1 MEDLSLSFFADVEDK
16 LIAIEGI
23 DGSGKSTLIDT
34 FKGLQN
40 SYKLFKDINFEFTK
54 SPWEPNVIK
63 YIRSILSE
71 ENKTPINIKNNVLLH
86 AFTSDIILHSNVM
99 SEDIADN
106 KDRFYII
113 DRYIASTFAYQGINF
128 EADEISKMFGKYVKV
143 PKYTIYLKTST
154 KVALERIN
162 TRNNS
167 SINKKHDV
175 EIFDNEEYLNKINK
189 NYDVFFK
196 LLNETSG
203 SKKIV
208 YNIDTDNKTKD
219 EVLKAFLTVLTDI
232 VNREKNMRGL
242 YGKI

>member
-1 MEDLSLSFFADVEDK
+1 MEEINLSFFADIEDK

-40 SYKLFKDINFEFTK
+40 SYKIFKDINFEFTK

-63 YIRSILSE
+63 YIRTILSE
-71 ENKTPINIKNNVLLH
+71 ENKTPINIKNKVLLH
-86 AFTSDIILHSNVM
+86 AFTSDIILHSNAM
-99 SEDIADN
+99 SDDIADN

-154 KVALERIN
+154 KVALKRIN

-167 SINKKHDV
+167 SIINKKHV
-175 EIFDNEEYLNKINK
+175 IEIFDNEEYLNKINK

-196 LLNETSG
+196 LLNKTPG

-208 YNIDTDNKTKD
+208 YNLDTDDKTKD
-219 EVLKAFLTVLTDI
+219 EVLKAFLTILTDI
-232 VNREKNMRGL
+232 VNREKNR
-242 YGKI
+242 

>member
-71 ENKTPINIKNNVLLH
+71 ENKIPINIKNKVLLH
-86 AFTSDIILHSNVM
+86 AFTSDIILHSNAM
-99 SEDIADN
+99 SDDIVNN

-128 EADEISKMFGKYVKV
+128 EADEYRRCLVNM
-143 PKYTIYLKTST
+143 LK
-154 KVALERIN
+154 
-162 TRNNS
+162 
-167 SINKKHDV
+167 
-175 EIFDNEEYLNKINK
+175 FLNI
-189 NYDVFFK
+189 
-196 LLNETSG
+196 
-203 SKKIV
+203 
-208 YNIDTDNKTKD
+208 
-219 EVLKAFLTVLTDI
+219 
-232 VNREKNMRGL
+232 L
-242 YGKI
+242 YI